1 MKIKN
6 IEVFSK
12 NLALTKPYTIAYKTI
27 AEVENVFLLI
37 TLENGVVGVGA
48 SNPDLEV
55 VGESPSDVLINCQS
69 GYFQKFIGKKIQHFR
84 AIIFEIGKVFKILY
98 FLMKLSLI
106 HI

>member
-27 AEVENVFLLI
+27 ADVENVFLLV
-37 TLENGVVGVGA
+37 TLENGIVGIGA
-48 SNPDLEV
+48 ANPDLEV
-55 VGESPSDVLINCQS
+55 VRESPSDVLKNCQS
-69 GYFQKFIGKKIQHFR
+69 DYFQRFIGKNIKHFR
-84 AIIFEIGKVFKILY
+84 S
-98 FLMKLSLI
+98 LSLI

>member
-55 VGESPSDVLINCQS
+55 VGESPSDVLKTAS
-69 GYFQKFIGKKIQHFR
+69 LD
-84 AIIFEIGKVFKILY
+84 IFKNLLVKRFNILE
-98 FLMKLSLI
+98 L
-106 HI
+106 